1 MRLKFIITF
10 ICSSLFIVTKAQN
23 IVPNGDFEEYIEI
36 PTVMGEWYN
45 CKYWYN
51 TNNNYEWG
59 AEHGTPDYF
68 HELSTSV
75 ANLPNSYFGSI
86 LPKSGSAIMG
96 FIAMYEPIIYP
107 SSGNFRE
114 YLACEFTERMVVGD
128 TYTVSLWI
136 SNGDSLIV
144 NGYKCDGVGI
154 CFSENPLKQIG
165 EFYIEVEPQYQF
177 EDELWTTE
185 WKNIKFN
192 FLADSA
198 YSNLTIGNFLNAPNT
213 SSTSMVNSIAAGA
226 YYYIDKVSVEHIT
239 VSYDTICYGE
249 SIEFTAPLDSSYIW
263 RIKNEPE
270 FVISNEAMLIVEPKK
285 NTSYVFKGDYNIFE
299 KRVIVEGCSFIE
311 MPNVFTPN
319 NDKIN
324 DVFKPIQFNNVAASY
339 LRIYNRWGNVVFET
353 NDTFNGWNGE
363 LNDNNCTSGY
373 YFWEIKYVDFFE
385 APFEIRGGVTL
396 IK

>member
-1 MRLKFIITF
+1 LGFVGMYHP
-10 ICSSLFIVTKAQN
+10 IV
-23 IVPNGDFEEYIEI
+23 Y
-36 PTVMGEWYN
+36 
-45 CKYWYN
+45 
-51 TNNNYEWG
+51 
-59 AEHGTPDYF
+59 DY
-68 HELSTSV
+68 SDIK
-75 ANLPNSYFGSI
+75 I
-86 LPKSGSAIMG
+86 L
-96 FIAMYEPIIYP
+96 
-107 SSGNFRE
+107 RE
-114 YLACEFTERMVVGD
+114 YLSCQFNEEMIIGD

-136 SNGDSLIV
+136 SNGDSLLLS
-144 NGYKCDGVGI
+144 GYKCDGVGI
-154 CFSENPLKQIG
+154 CFSENPLDQIWVHN
-165 EFYIEVEPQYQF
+165 IDVQPQYQVD
-177 EDELWTTE
+177 EELWTTE

-198 YSNLTIGNFLNAPNT
+198 YNHFTIGNFLSSGNT
-213 SSTSMVNSIAAGA
+213 SSTFMLNSGIAAA
-226 YYYIDKVSVEHIT
+226 YYYIDKVSVEHIAI
-239 VSYDTICYGE
+239 SYDTICYGE
-249 SIEFTAPLDSSYIW
+249 SIEFIAPLDSSYDW
-263 RIKNEPE
+263 QIKSEPG
-270 FVISNEAMLIVEPKK
+270 FVISNETTLVVEPKI
-285 NTSYVFKGDYNIFE
+285 NSSYIFKGDYNIFE

-324 DVFKPIQFNNVAASY
+324 DVFKPIQFNNIAASY